1 MVNKNRNKSIKKTL
15 KIKSPKKISKFQ
27 KMLKFKFKNNTS
39 ATIIPEKKGKI
50 RLQKIKL
57 ALQKSKIKNKK
68 AVLNLNKIVYKNK
81 EITDI
86 VNSSFS
92 ELIKS
97 PEKFT
102 TSKFFE
108 VYKDLFYDIPKKGE
122 KSHESLIKQS
132 REYIDNYAD
141 PRDTVIE
148 SLIES
153 LEKKDEELNLK
164 LNPNPTENLFYPDG
178 TFLRTHGWNVEYVS
192 GVPQGLPIWV
202 MQQGMKRE
210 FKDYD
215 TYNIVKNALGFEKKG
230 FKELGDGKV
239 EIIGDRDVDITEL
252 LHVNELNWIPTG
264 ADINN
269 DGDLNIPPGPDRKI
283 DLSLGDIIDYR
294 YAEITCLEGS
304 NIDPNSIQPEDYSIA
319 HDLKDSCYIQKWK
332 LNGTRGSNRWDPGD
346 SIKVRYMKDNPSGIK
361 RHTNV
366 GYMNDV
372 SIDWEASN
380 EDGIFGTSGYMKLD
394 FMHPENIPT
403 KYINLPTVEGNLLP
417 NYVPPKLSNYGTRM
431 YQRYGYGDQRNSGTY
446 KTVIS
451 DKLWEQVFDDPSNVI
466 YNNSVLWDEA
476 EKTDNVVGSKKGGY
490 KGGFGGYLR
499 NIYLWWDGNEE
510 KTYYVAN
517 VGTRN
522 GNIYR
527 AIRHYMVVLN
537 KDYKGHGPLSQGRV
551 KMMKSKTANQYH
563 SQAKLNLALDW
574 RGTRNFP
581 TTEGGY
587 FIPQEYWDEYGLE

>member
-1 MVNKNRNKSIKKTL
+1 MVNKTRNKTL
-15 KIKSPKKISKFQ
+15 KTKSSKSPKKVSKFQ
-27 KMLKFKFKNNTS
+27 KILKSKFKNNTS
-39 ATIIPEKKGKI
+39 AANIPEKKGKI

-102 TSKFFE
+102 TLKFFE
-108 VYKDLFYDIPKKGE
+108 IYKDLFYDIPKKGE
-122 KSHESLIKQS
+122 KSHESLINQS

-148 SLIES
+148 SLIKL

-164 LNPNPTENLFYPDG
+164 LNPNPNEHLFYPDG

-230 FKELGDGKV
+230 LKPLGDGKF

-252 LHVNELNWIPTG
+252 LHTNDLNWIPTG

-269 DGDLNIPPGPDRKI
+269 DGDLNIPPGPDREI

-304 NIDPNSIQPEDYSIA
+304 NIDPNSIQPEDYSST
-319 HDLKDSCYIQKWK
+319 HDLKDTCYIQRWK
-332 LNGTRGSNRWDPGD
+332 LNGTRSSNRWDPGD

-403 KYINLPTVEGNLLP
+403 KYINVPIIGGNLLP
-417 NYVPPKLSNYGTRM
+417 NYIPPKLSNYGTRM
-431 YQRYGYGDQRNSGTY
+431 YQRYGYGDQRPADGSY
-446 KTVIS
+446 KSAIS
-451 DKLWEQVFDDPSNVI
+451 DKVWEQVLDDPNNTF
-466 YNNSVLWDEA
+466 YNHSHKWDEA
-476 EKTDNVVGSKKGGY
+476 KNCDNMVGSQNGGY
-490 KGGFGGYLR
+490 KGGYGGYR
-499 NIYLWWDGNEE
+499 GRIHKWWDGDAGV
-510 KTYYVAN
+510 TRYVAN
-517 VGTRN
+517 VGRRN
-522 GNIYR
+522 AGMFR
-527 AIRHYMVVLN
+527 AERAFFVVLDKNYEN
-537 KDYKGHGPLSQGRV
+537 KSPLNNGRV
-551 KMMKSKTANQYH
+551 KKSTNKGATPYSNNITEFSIAADFN
-563 SQAKLNLALDW
+563 SNK
-574 RGTRNFP
+574 FP
-581 TTEGGY
+581 TTEGGFY
-587 FIPQEYWDEYGLE
+587 IPHEYWDEYGLE